1 MGEHSDLTTLGREI
15 VESNAY
21 MTLGTADA
29 DGLPWAAPVYFAF
42 TSFSELVWV
51 SRPEARHSRNI
62 AVRPEVGIAIFDSR
76 QSLGTG
82 KGFYMEA
89 RAEELT
95 GHPGF
100 DRALDAFSRRGVEQ
114 GGKAFTRD
122 HVQPPARLRLYRAVA
137 SEQFVLGEGDQRVLL
152 NLD

>member
-29 DGLPWAAPVYFAF
+29 DGLPWTVPVYFAF

-76 QSLGTG
+76 QPLGTG
-82 KGFYMEA
+82 KGFYMAA
-89 RAEELT
+89 RAQELT
-95 GHPGF
+95 GHPDF
-100 DRALDAFSRRGVEQ
+100 DRALDGSRGAALSKGERPSRATTSSRRRGF
-114 GGKAFTRD
+114 ASI
-122 HVQPPARLRLYRAVA
+122 ARSPRSSSSSARATSA
-137 SEQFVLGEGDQRVLL
+137 SC
-152 NLD
+152 